1 MTRQEFLDE
10 ITTWYD
16 LIEWC
21 NNHMCSYCDDIYSD
35 EARDEYIDEAL
46 VDMARNNNW
55 YELRDILSNLATGHD
70 YWCRDEYGDW
80 HGVDDEFD
88 EYFNDVLEWADE
100 NGEFDEEEEEP
111 LFVDE
116 DDYEDEADEFTVD
129 TSVALGDFFASS
141 ADDLTKITLEAK
153 ANEAR
158 ANADFDK
165 FTQRVTTVGDY

>member
-1 MTRQEFLDE
+1 MTRQQFINEV
-10 ITTWYD
+10 TTWYE
-16 LIEWC
+16 LIDWC
-21 NNHMCSYCDDIYSD
+21 SNHGCSICEDIYSD
-35 EARDEYIDEAL
+35 EARDEYIDDDL

-55 YELRDILSNLATGHD
+55 YELRDILSNLATGYD
-70 YWCRDEYGDW
+70 YWRKDEYGDW
-80 HGVDDEFD
+80 YGVDDELAD
-88 EYFNDVLEWADE
+88 YFNEVLEWADE

-111 LFVDE
+111 VYVD
-116 DDYEDEADEFTVD
+116 DGDTEADEFEVD
-129 TSVALGDFFASS
+129 TDISLGDFFASS